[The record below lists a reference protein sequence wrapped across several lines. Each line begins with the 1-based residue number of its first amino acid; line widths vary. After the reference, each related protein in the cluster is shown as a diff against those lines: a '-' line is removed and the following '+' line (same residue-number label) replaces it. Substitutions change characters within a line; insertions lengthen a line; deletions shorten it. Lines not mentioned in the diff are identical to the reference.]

1 MEGKWNARKKGRG
14 IMVNTTSHSKAD
26 RGDDEA
32 STQAYVSVRRGV

>member
-1 MEGKWNARKKGRG
+1 VEGKWDAREKRRR